1 MASVTKRGENYI
13 LRSSLGYNSKGKQI
27 QKFFTWLPAPG
38 MTEKQIEKELER
50 QCVLFDEKCKSG
62 RLLDGSI
69 KFGEFSEYWLS
80 EYADKQL
87 RPSTVSSYRLM
98 LRRIL
103 PAIGHIK
110 LVKLQPNHLMELYS
124 NLQEG
129 GIRGNRKQVCS
140 IDFRDYLKRQGLSQ
154 IALSERAG
162 VSIQSV
168 YSVSKGDH
176 IAEGTAQ
183 KVAAAL
189 RVPVK
194 RIFNPVKS
202 SEKPLA
208 GKTVLHHHRLISSI
222 LEKAVKWQILYANPC
237 DRVEVPKVERK
248 EARYLD
254 EKQTVELLACLE
266 REPLQYRAII
276 NLFLYSG
283 MRRGELCGL
292 EWDDI
297 DFDQNIID
305 INKSS
310 LYLPEKGIFED
321 ETKNFSSHRVIK
333 LPAPIMDLLAEHK
346 KEQNL
351 ARLGLADRWVISNK
365 LFTQWD
371 GKPIHP
377 DTITAWFTKF
387 IKRYSLTPVSIHSL
401 RHTNATLLIAN
412 GTDLRTVSKR
422 LGHSNM
428 TTTGNIYTHAIQTAD
443 ERAAAALGDIL
454 SPASRKTQ
462 AKNA

>member
-1 MASVTKRGENYI
+1 M
-13 LRSSLGYNSKGKQI
+13 
-27 QKFFTWLPAPG
+27 
-38 MTEKQIEKELER
+38 
-50 QCVLFDEKCKSG
+50 
-62 RLLDGSI
+62 
-69 KFGEFSEYWLS
+69 
-80 EYADKQL
+80 
-87 RPSTVSSYRLM
+87 
-98 LRRIL
+98 
-103 PAIGHIK
+103 
-110 LVKLQPNHLMELYS
+110 
-124 NLQEG
+124 
-129 GIRGNRKQVCS
+129 
-140 IDFRDYLKRQGLSQ
+140 
-154 IALSERAG
+154 
-162 VSIQSV
+162 SIQSV
-168 YSVSKGDH
+168 YSVSKGEH

-351 ARLGLADRWVISNK
+351 ARLGLVDRWVISNK

-387 IKRYSLTPVSIHSL
+387 IKRNSLTPVSIHSL